1 MIEYHNLPQ
10 EERDKLILKNKDLPR
25 NIPDSLPKD
34 ERAIMKF
41 ERMYD
46 KKYEL
51 LKKIAIKELESILGV
66 PETVSI
72 PAKNIALEITK

>member
-1 MIEYHNLPQ
+1 M
-10 EERDKLILKNKDLPR
+10 PR
-25 NIPDSLPKD
+25 NIPENLPKD
-34 ERAIMKF
+34 EKAILKF

-51 LKKIAIKELESILGV
+51 LKKIAVKEIEMILGI

>member
-1 MIEYHNLPQ
+1 ML
-10 EERDKLILKNKDLPR
+10 
-25 NIPDSLPKD
+25 
-34 ERAIMKF
+34 F
-41 ERMYD
+41 ERIYD

-51 LKKIAIKELESILGV
+51 LKKIAVKELESILGV